1 MTEAYTVYVKTID
14 EQIKIYQRLKER
26 YQHGF
31 KWCIINVY
39 TKKSRGYYKTKEIA
53 NNFLSLNKGEAKQL
67 IIVQTN
73 KIFARINNNVV

>member
-1 MTEAYTVYVKTID
+1 MTEGYTVYVKSID
-14 EQIKIYQRLKER
+14 EQIKIYKRLKEQ
-26 YQHGF
+26 YQRGF

-53 NNFLSLNKGEAKQL
+53 NNFLSLNKAEAKQL

>member
-1 MTEAYTVYVKTID
+1 MTEAYTVYVKSID

-26 YQHGF
+26 YQQGF

-39 TKKSRGYYKTKEIA
+39 TKKSRGYYKTKQIA
-53 NNFLSLNKGEAKQL
+53 NNFLSLNKGETKQL

>member
-1 MTEAYTVYVKTID
+1 MTEAYTVYVKSID

-26 YQHGF
+26 YQRGF
-31 KWCIINVY
+31 KWCIINIY
-39 TKKSRGYYKTKEIA
+39 TKKSRGYYKTKQIA
-53 NNFLSLNKGEAKQL
+53 NNFLSLNKAEAKQL

>member
-1 MTEAYTVYVKTID
+1 MTEAYTVYVKSID

-26 YQHGF
+26 YQQGF

-39 TKKSRGYYKTKEIA
+39 TKKSRGYYKTKQIA
-53 NNFLSLNKGEAKQL
+53 NNFLSLNKGETKQL

-73 KIFARINNNVV
+73 KILVRVNNNVV

>member
-1 MTEAYTVYVKTID
+1 MTEAYTVYVKSID

-26 YQHGF
+26 YQQGL

-53 NNFLSLNKGEAKQL
+53 NNFLSLNKLEAKQL

-73 KIFARINNNVV
+73 KILVRVNNNVV

>member
-1 MTEAYTVYVKTID
+1 MTEAYTVYVKSVD

-26 YQHGF
+26 YQQGF
-31 KWCIINVY
+31 KWCIINIY
-39 TKKSRGYYKTKEIA
+39 SKKSRGYFKTKRIA
-53 NNFLSLNKGEAKQL
+53 QNFLSLNKAEAKQL